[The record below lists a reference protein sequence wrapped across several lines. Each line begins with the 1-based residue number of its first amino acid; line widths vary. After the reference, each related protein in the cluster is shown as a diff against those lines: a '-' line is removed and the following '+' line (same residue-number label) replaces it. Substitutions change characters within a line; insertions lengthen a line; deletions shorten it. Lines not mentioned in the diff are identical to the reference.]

1 MVYYLGKTLQLIG
14 MVNLLV
20 GLYVG
25 LTEEGGMWPELYLF
39 LIGSLLFLLGLLL
52 EKRG

>member
-1 MVYYLGKTLQLIG
+1 MIYLAKGLQLIG
-14 MVNLLV
+14 MSNLLV

-39 LIGSLLFLLGLLL
+39 LIGTVLFFIGRWI
-52 EKRG
+52 EGRR

>member
-1 MVYYLGKTLQLIG
+1 MVYHLGKVLQLIG
-14 MVNLLV
+14 MANLLV

-39 LIGSLLFLLGLLL
+39 LIGSLLFMIGRLL
-52 EKRG
+52 ERRG